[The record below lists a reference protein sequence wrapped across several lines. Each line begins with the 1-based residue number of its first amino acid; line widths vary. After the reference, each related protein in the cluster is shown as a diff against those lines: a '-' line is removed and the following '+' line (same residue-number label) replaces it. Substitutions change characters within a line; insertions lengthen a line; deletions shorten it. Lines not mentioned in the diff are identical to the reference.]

1 MSCSMKHP
9 PQIGNTQFSG
19 GIYMTEP
26 TLKSQIT
33 GTMNTGHLSRV
44 LFITNKRSKLI
55 VGIFIGMPNAAY
67 M

>member
-1 MSCSMKHP
+1 
-9 PQIGNTQFSG
+9 
-19 GIYMTEP
+19 MTEP

-33 GTMNTGHLSRV
+33 GTMNTGHLSKV